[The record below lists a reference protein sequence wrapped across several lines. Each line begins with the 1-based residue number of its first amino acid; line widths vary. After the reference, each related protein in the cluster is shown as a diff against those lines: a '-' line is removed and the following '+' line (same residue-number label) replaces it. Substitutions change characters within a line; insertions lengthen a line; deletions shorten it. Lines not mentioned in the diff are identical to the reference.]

1 MIFRMVPESQC
12 SVNIR
17 LDAPVIDEGEE
28 NINARKE
35 ELDALL
41 INLRQV
47 ATKEVCCS
55 AKDIIEVP
63 DYDDDENEVEI
74 TCDELDGTE

>member
-1 MIFRMVPESQC
+1 MVPESQC

-17 LDAPVIDEGEE
+17 LDAPVIDGGEE
-28 NINARKE
+28 DINVRKE

-55 AKDIIEVP
+55 EKDIIKVP
-63 DYDDDENEVEI
+63 DYDDDETEVEI
-74 TCDELDGTE
+74 TCDELDATE